1 MNSLVLQ
8 PFSSLYQILSC
19 FCGTHLFYIIFFSL
33 GQVWNSIV
41 PNMSCKNHENV
52 AIVLFG
58 LIIVTAPLVRTN
70 LTVPL
75 VYLTS
80 VISENQFKVQDQHIH
95 SALMIAVE
103 EINKRHVLQNVTLV
117 AVPKKIEVKEDV
129 TLVIDKVLE
138 SNAGAVLIGGNI
150 CEDIVTASKTWNKF
164 SISYVRAYLMSIAHR
179 IILQILY

>member
-1 MNSLVLQ
+1 
-8 PFSSLYQILSC
+8 
-19 FCGTHLFYIIFFSL
+19 
-33 GQVWNSIV
+33 
-41 PNMSCKNHENV
+41 MSCKNHENV

-58 LIIVTAPLVRTN
+58 LIIVSAPLVRTN

-129 TLVIDKVLE
+129 TLVIDKVME

-179 IILQILY
+179 IIIQNTILTFCPFQDCRNEEISNTKKFHSFLRMNPSNIQVRIIV